1 MQNASDAAYR
11 WQGSLPK
18 ASHGCCYASART
30 CLGGSPILCMRGERR
45 QSRGYRIVADSSRQ
59 ELLQQIEERKRLHAK
74 LMQKVRD
81 RQLKPSEAADETQAE
96 EPSTSSAAIQEAAGT
111 IPEQPQLTAPEPEVP
126 SGVSPASLVP
136 QQHQE
141 ELQERHQLQQ
151 PPEPEPQPPRFQD
164 EDNGSSWQQQTSYR
178 DPGPSGPLAGQNVMN
193 VILVGAECAPWSK
206 TGGLGDVMGALPKA
220 LARRGHRVMVV
231 VPRYSNYE
239 EGWETGVRARFRV
252 MGSDTEVGYFH
263 GYLDGVDY
271 VFIDHACFQG
281 RQGDIYGGDRQSIQ
295 FRCATLCKAALEAP
309 WLVPCGGAPYGDNNL
324 VFIAND
330 WHTALLPVYL
340 QAHYRD
346 HDQMTF
352 ARSVLVIHN
361 IAHQGRG
368 PMAELAPMEVPP
380 RYAELFRLD
389 DPIGGEHMNIFK
401 AGLAC
406 ATRIVAVS
414 HGYAW
419 ECQTQ
424 EGGWGL
430 DGCLREHSWKLRGI
444 VNGID
449 YSEWSPEND
458 PHLRSDGYRNYG
470 QHDLAQGKDEC
481 KRALQRELGLP
492 ENSDIPVLAFIG
504 RLDEQKGVDLIR
516 ESFDWLMGEG
526 VQLVLLG
533 SGRADLENSLR
544 EMEAGRHQQCRGWVG
559 FNVRLAHR
567 ITAGADLL
575 LMPSRFE
582 PCGLNQLYAMAYG
595 TVPIVHAVGG
605 LRDTVQQF
613 SPYDNT
619 GTGWTFEW
627 ADGGNFRDAMG
638 NAIYT
643 YRQFRESFRGV
654 QLRGM
659 QQDLSWDKA
668 AEQYEQ
674 VLIDAKYQW

>member
-1 MQNASDAAYR
+1 MVGEVMKRGLDA
-11 WQGSLPK
+11 
-18 ASHGCCYASART
+18 
-30 CLGGSPILCMRGERR
+30 MRGLQGHSHKTAHTCSFRSGRICPGKCISTTSPSLRR
-45 QSRGYRIVADSSRQ
+45 GRHDFRIAADSTRQ
-59 ELLQQIEERKRLHAK
+59 ELLRQIEERKRLHAK
-74 LMQKVRD
+74 LMQKVRE
-81 RQLKPSEAADETQAE
+81 RQIKPSEAADEMQAE
-96 EPSTSSAAIQEAAGT
+96 EPATSTAAIQEAVES
-111 IPEQPQLTAPEPEVP
+111 IPSQPEQRPPEQEAEPRLP
-126 SGVSPASLVP
+126 FLNGQP
-136 QQHQE
+136 QQQQQIE
-141 ELQERHQLQQ
+141 PQQMRYQDDDNSSSWDQQ
-151 PPEPEPQPPRFQD
+151 P
-164 EDNGSSWQQQTSYR
+164 SYP
-178 DPGPSGPLAGQNVMN
+178 DPGPSGPLAGENVMN

-252 MGSDTEVGYFH
+252 SGSDTEVGYFH

-271 VFIDHACFQG
+271 VFVDHACFQG

-295 FRCATLCKAALEAP
+295 FRCALLCKAALEAP
-309 WLVPCGGAPYGDNNL
+309 WLLPCGGAPYGDNNL

-346 HDQMTF
+346 YNQMTF

-380 RYAELFRLD
+380 QYTELFRLD

-406 ATRIVAVS
+406 ATRVVAVS

-430 DGCLREHSWKLRGI
+430 DGCLREHSWKLKGI

-458 PHLRSDGYRNYG
+458 PYLRSDGYRNYS
-470 QHDLAQGKDEC
+470 QHDLAQGKAEC

-492 ENSDIPVLAFIG
+492 EDPNVPMLAFIG

-516 ESFDWLMGEG
+516 ESFDWLMSEG

-533 SGRADLENSLR
+533 SGREDLESSLR
-544 EMEAGRHQQCRGWVG
+544 EMESARYHQCRGWVG
-559 FNVRLAHR
+559 FNVSLAHR
-567 ITAGADLL
+567 FTAGADML

-613 SPYDNT
+613 NPYENT

-627 ADGGNFRDAMG
+627 ADGGNFRDAIG
-638 NAIYT
+638 NALYT
-643 YRQFRESFRGV
+643 YRQFRESFTGV

-659 QQDLSWDKA
+659 QQNLSWDKA

-674 VLIDAKYQW
+674 VLVDAKYQW